1 MLSERSWVK
10 KGSIADGCATQIP
23 LLMAYFLTFLIAPL
37 LDLMSQR
44 PLICMGRVF
53 CKIKKLPREVRAREA
68 CRKYFSMVA
77 AHFSPWPSRL
87 YRNPRNLRNCA
98 LRRQEASAVWRAAF
112 GDRRPL
118 PHPTDISYPYDPEMV
133 RIGAHVY

>member
-1 MLSERSWVK
+1 LILSLFARHQPRIGWAVLSERSWVK

-87 YRNPRNLRNCA
+87 YRNPVS
-98 LRRQEASAVWRAAF
+98 QSAQF
-112 GDRRPL
+112 
-118 PHPTDISYPYDPEMV
+118 T
-133 RIGAHVY
+133 